1 MDFMLLLQLGGICL
15 LGAVSP
21 GPSLALVTGNTL
33 ARGRSYGI
41 STGLG
46 HAVGIG
52 IWALLTVIGV
62 TNLALLHENLS
73 LGLQIGGA
81 TFLAF
86 VALRNLRS
94 SLVQF
99 SESPKRPNERF
110 SLAYRG
116 LFEGFAISLFNPKVI
131 LFFAAIFSHFTHTE
145 SSWTENT
152 VMALMAAG
160 VDAAWYTTV
169 AWLVSGA
176 KLTVLANKS
185 WMYLQRIAGAL
196 LLVISVYLMIVVL
209 TDILSD

>member
-94 SLVQF
+94 SLVKL

-176 KLTVLANKS
+176 TLTVLANKS
-185 WMYLQRIAGAL
+185 WMYLQRIAGVL

-209 TDILSD
+209 TDILGD

>member
-33 ARGRSYGI
+33 TRGRSYGI

-62 TNLALLHENLS
+62 ANLALFHENLS
-73 LGLQIGGA
+73 LGLQVSGA

-86 VALRNLRS
+86 VGLRNLRS
-94 SLVQF
+94 SLVKL

-176 KLTVLANKS
+176 TLTVLANKS

-209 TDILSD
+209 TDIFGD

>member
-1 MDFMLLLQLGGICL
+1 MDFVLLLQLGGICL

-62 TNLALLHENLS
+62 ANLALLHTNLS
-73 LGLQIGGA
+73 LALQLSGA

-86 VALRNLRS
+86 VGFRNLRN
-94 SLVQF
+94 SLSHF
-99 SESPKRPNERF
+99 SESTKRPDETF

-116 LFEGFAISLFNPKVI
+116 VFEGFAISLFNPKVI
-131 LFFAAIFSHFTHTE
+131 LFFAAIFSHFTHSDST
-145 SSWTENT
+145 WTENAI
-152 VMALMAAG
+152 MAFIAAG

-176 KLTVLANKS
+176 KLTVLTERP
-185 WMYLQRIAGAL
+185 WMYLQRTSGAL
-196 LLVISVYLMIVVL
+196 LMAISVYLMLVVV
-209 TDILSD
+209 TDILGH